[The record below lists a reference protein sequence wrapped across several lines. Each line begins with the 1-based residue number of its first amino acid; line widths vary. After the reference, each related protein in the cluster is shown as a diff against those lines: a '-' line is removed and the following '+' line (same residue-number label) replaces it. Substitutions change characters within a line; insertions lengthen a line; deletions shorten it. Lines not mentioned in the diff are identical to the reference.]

1 MGTFTVRI
9 ASGDRIRVYP
19 DYTAWNATQGRIATS
34 EELTAALDV
43 PATDTLARIPAYR
56 TI

>member
-19 DYTAWNATQGRIATS
+19 DSTAWNATQGRIATS